1 MRPVARSGEE
11 DGRDPDVD
19 EAEFVAE
26 SIKRNTIRLFF
37 ILLSQLSRI
46 DLHIQMCEEVF
57 PSDWWTGTYLEGLTL
72 PRDLRQRGTLGGPH
86 KKKIYKCSHEAG
98 KCGLLFY
105 AGSQTPIRIGGSQ
118 SIALAVQ
125 LILQIHYCKSVSR
138 LALTTE

>member
-72 PRDLRQRGTLGGPH
+72 PRDLRQRGTLGGPQ
-86 KKKIYKCSHEAG
+86 KKKKKSQRPKGQFLNGFYVNGKDKC
-98 KCGLLFY
+98 KM
-105 AGSQTPIRIGGSQ
+105 
-118 SIALAVQ
+118 
-125 LILQIHYCKSVSR
+125 
-138 LALTTE
+138 